1 MTPFASIP
9 RRTIE
14 LEKATTGS
22 WGAGGGPGW
31 RANPSEEE
39 GVLGVRMGGAA
50 EVPGVNLLEE
60 GLLTL
65 IPLHSDLTPP
75 MCSLIWP
82 LTTGPTSS
90 TLLAF
95 PPKDRPLQ
103 AACRK
108 TYLRYELAL
117 HSFLPL

>member
-1 MTPFASIP
+1 MTPFASVR

-39 GVLGVRMGGAA
+39 GVLGVRMGGGHRGARC
-50 EVPGVNLLEE
+50 ESPGRRFDHPHP
-60 GLLTL
+60 TT
-65 IPLHSDLTPP
+65 SDLTPP
-75 MCSLIWP
+75 MCSPIWP

-95 PPKDRPLQ
+95 PPKDRPFQ

-108 TYLRYELAL
+108 TYLLYELAL